1 MGTQNNGENMNLS
14 DNISILFHAPSSRGV
29 IFPPPPKDPNF
40 FLDLKNHLQ
49 KNEEYR
55 KERKE
60 FYKLHPAWSLYRAR
74 DEFAREYSQTF
85 LHDIE
90 WFVRS
95 HPYQNSGE
103 AAQEF
108 CRKYRGY
115 SNVYGL
121 EFVQRAIERL

>member
-1 MGTQNNGENMNLS
+1 MIYGSDKINLS
-14 DNISILFHAPSSRGV
+14 DNISLLFQIPPNQKL

-85 LHDIE
+85 LKDIE

-95 HPYQNSGE
+95 HPDMTAGE

-115 SNVYGL
+115 SVIYGL